1 MNRIQH
7 SVNNEKGFVLVVAL
21 MILVILS
28 LIGIAGLTT
37 SIFEKQIAGNDWNAK
52 RTFYRADGGASLGS
66 ELIEQSFACPD
77 GFTDVD
83 GDGRV
88 VLAGTPVFVQAR
100 NGNEMKLWVN
110 PGIDQAALTG
120 DRSCLLDP
128 VFNQRFDAAY
138 PMGAGGVL
146 PTVDVGYLYVGGE
159 TSVMAGGAL
168 QMAAGYEGKGKSSA
182 QGGAAKEMDIYSQY
196 LGPKNSE
203 AIIMMGWRHLIGS
216 EGGTCNY

>member
-1 MNRIQH
+1 MNRAQH
-7 SVNNEKGFVLVVAL
+7 RVNNEEGFVLVVAL

-28 LIGIAGLTT
+28 LIGIAGLNT

-52 RTFYRADGGASLGS
+52 RTFYRADGGVSLGS
-66 ELIEQSFACPD
+66 ELLEQSFACPD
-77 GFTDVD
+77 GFNGGV
-83 GDGRV
+83 GSQV
-88 VLAGTPVFVQAR
+88 VLAGTPVLVQAR
-100 NGNEMKLWVN
+100 NANQLKLWAN
-110 PGIDQAALTG
+110 PGIDQDALKD
-120 DRSCLLDP
+120 DRKCLLDP
-128 VFNQRFDAAY
+128 DFNQRFDAAY
-138 PMGAGGVL
+138 PMGSDGAL